1 MSRFTKIA
9 ALLIAIAMIAS
20 LAACGSTNG
29 GGGGGNAPAADN
41 ADRHYAVDKDTVVV
55 CTADETPAISARGHS
70 AVAGN
75 YINQL
80 TYEQLI
86 QIDKNLAPQPWLAE
100 SYEYTEQSDGA
111 YLWTFHLHKGVKFH
125 DGTEMHAED
134 VVASLEAAAKSP
146 EVQINTTSFR
156 DPHVIDEYTVG
167 LYTDGPSAAVLYDLS
182 GHGNAIEPKA
192 LIDSGNDFNAK
203 PIGTGPYKFV
213 NWKISEQLEFT
224 RFDDYWNKDRMP
236 AIKNIIWK
244 IIPEGSAR
252 TIALQAHEV
261 DYIIELDTNDID
273 LIKGDDGLV
282 LLDVPSLGFN
292 FLCLNNTVDPFGNVN
307 VRRAINAAVNRDDII
322 TVALNGEGMASVAQ
336 TTYGFETCDT
346 TGFVGYNVEKAKEFA
361 AASGVDLSKV
371 SFEVI
376 CSDDTKRRAG
386 QVIQENL
393 DTAFGMG
400 VELVS
405 MDLATYLSQTA
416 QGNFEGFIGGYTG
429 SNMVTWIKGLFH
441 STQIGG
447 SNKTRTNDPKV
458 DAMIEEITRTID
470 TDKRIELE
478 NEFTR
483 YMNDLCP
490 QVPIYQVNKC
500 EAYNKYLGD
509 IFLGPSGRFYC
520 EEWAWQ

>member
-1 MSRFTKIA
+1 MSKTKKIA
-9 ALLIAIAMIAS
+9 ALLLCLAMLIS
-20 LAACGSTNG
+20 CVACGSGNG
-29 GGGGGNAPAADN
+29 STTPTKTDN
-41 ADRHYAVDKDTVVV
+41 VDRHYAVDKDTVVV

-86 QIDKNLAPQPWLAE
+86 MINKELAPEPWLAE
-100 SYEYTEQSDGA
+100 SYEYAEQADGS
-111 YLWTFHLHKGVKFH
+111 YLWTFHLRKGVKFH

-146 EVQINTTSFR
+146 EVVISTTSFR

-167 LYTDGPSAAVLYDLS
+167 IYTDGPSAAVLYDLS

-192 LIDSGNDFNAK
+192 LIDAGNDFNEN
-203 PIGTGPYKFV
+203 PVGTGPYKFV

-224 RFDDYWNKDRMP
+224 RFDDYWNKDRLP

-261 DYIIELDTNDID
+261 DYIIELDTNDIN
-273 LIKGDDGLV
+273 LIKEDEGLV
-282 LLDVPSLGFN
+282 LLDVASLGFN
-292 FLCLNNTVDPFGNVN
+292 FLCLNNDVDPFGNVN
-307 VRRAINAAVNRDDII
+307 VRRAINAAVNREDII

-346 TGFVGYNVEKAKEFA
+346 TGFVGYDIDKAKEFA
-361 AASGVDLSKV
+361 NASGVDLSKV

-441 STQIGG
+441 SSQIGS
-447 SNKTRTNDPKV
+447 SNKTRTNNPEV
-458 DAMIEEITRTID
+458 DAMIEEIGRTID

-478 NEFTR
+478 NQFTR

-490 QVPIYQVNKC
+490 QVPIYQVNRC
-500 EAYNKYLGD
+500 EAYNKFLGD
-509 IFLGPSGRFYC
+509 IFLGPTGRFYV